1 MPNVLETDRNDA
13 QRTRT
18 VDQPT
23 TPLADGQVRFA
34 IESFALTAN
43 NITYAVAGDMLGYWD
58 FFPTGDDAWGRVPAM
73 GWATISE
80 STHPEVPVG
89 SRYYGWFPLASEHVA
104 TVAPTSAGIRDDG
117 PHRSQHAPVY
127 RGYVATDRDPYHQD
141 GTDAEH
147 RHALLRGLFV
157 TGFLADGHLALT
169 SGSATQTVVLSASSK
184 TAIGY
189 AACATAR
196 GVEVVG
202 VTSPRNVDFVRS
214 LPYYDQ
220 VVTYDEV
227 DQIAVA
233 SSTVV
238 DMAGVATAT
247 AAVHDRLGDSIAR
260 SLTIGMSHHEAERV
274 PVTAGPAPEFFF
286 APTASQALI
295 DEKGAERHE
304 REIAEALFAF
314 VDASSDWLTVDV
326 RSGADAV
333 AQAWSDVYDGTVP
346 PNVGVI
352 GSQT

>member
-58 FFPTGDDAWGRVPAM
+58 FFPSGDDAWGRVPAM
-73 GWATISE
+73 GWATVTE
-80 STHPEVPVG
+80 SAHPDVPTG
-89 SRYYGWFPLASEHVA
+89 DRYYGWFPLASEHVA
-104 TVAPTSAGIRDDG
+104 TVAPTAAGLRDDG
-117 PHRSQHAPVY
+117 DHRSQHAPIY
-127 RGYVATDRDPYHQD
+127 RSYVATDRDPLHQP

-147 RHALLRGLFV
+147 RHALLRGLFL
-157 TGFLADGHLALT
+157 TGYLADGHLALT
-169 SGSATQTVVLSASSK
+169 SASATQTVVLSASSK

-189 AACATAR
+189 AACAKAR

-214 LPYYDQ
+214 LADYDQ
-220 VVTYDEV
+220 VVTYDDIE
-227 DQIAVA
+227 QIPVA
-233 SSTVV
+233 ASTVV
-238 DMAGVATAT
+238 DMAGLASAT
-247 AAVHDRLGDSIAR
+247 AAVHDHLGDSIDR

-274 PVTAGPAPEFFF
+274 PVESGPTPEFFF
-286 APTASQALI
+286 APTAAQALI

-304 REIAEALFAF
+304 RDMAESLFTF

-326 RSGADAV
+326 RTGAEAV
-333 AQAWSDVYDGTVP
+333 AQAWSDVYDGAVP